1 MKKARWMIIGSVAVA
16 TALSAG
22 AVAFKKRRSWKD
34 LKSSIASIPW
44 DFEGQEKYR

>member
-22 AVAFKKRRSWKD
+22 AIALKRHRSWKD